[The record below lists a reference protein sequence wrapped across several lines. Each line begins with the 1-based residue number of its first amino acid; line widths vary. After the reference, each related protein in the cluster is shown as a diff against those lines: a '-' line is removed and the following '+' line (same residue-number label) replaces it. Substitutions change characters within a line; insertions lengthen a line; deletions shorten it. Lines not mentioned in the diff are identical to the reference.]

1 MPNTALNRTTQVL
14 LTNKSGGS
22 VAYGAVVIVDTT
34 TDSSFTTTTT
44 SGISTAEV
52 GVVLEPNGIANNA
65 LGMVAVGGWCP
76 QITLN
81 TAATRG
87 QFIKSH
93 TVAGQGTPH
102 SSPQQ
107 EGDFAVALEA
117 SANPAVCL
125 FGSPNGPTSGTG
137 TVTNTGTLTS
147 GKAIQ
152 GNGSADITVSSLTAT
167 VVKAATGT
175 LSAATEGTDYV
186 SPLRVHGGIV
196 NGRLTTETGV
206 PVSTTDRTAQATLY
220 FTPYNGNQIALY
232 TGSVWVVLTFSEIS
246 LALSGLTSG
255 KNYDVFCDYN
265 AGTPQLVLSAAWAS
279 DTTRTDSLALQDG
292 VYVKSGTTTYRWVG
306 TIRTTGTTTT
316 EDSGGITGTT
326 QVGGKRFVWNTYNQ
340 VQRPM
345 KVIDTT
351 DNWAY
356 GTNTVR
362 QANGASGNKVEYV
375 DGSGVNMIRA
385 TLISVVQIGGNN
397 TSTAKVGVGV
407 DSTTTFSGL
416 RSQAFTADNIGI
428 NTPISSVYEGAPGLG
443 YHYISWNESGAGGTR
458 STFFGDNGG
467 DGSQCGLTV
476 SLWD

>member
-65 LGMVAVGGWCP
+65 LGMVAVGGWAP
-76 QITLN
+76 KATLN

-137 TVTNTGTLTS
+137 TVTTTGSPASGQMAKFSGATS
-147 GKAIQ
+147 
-152 GNGSADITVSSLTAT
+152 ITTAVS
-167 VVKAATGT
+167 
-175 LSAATEGTDYV
+175 GTDYV
-186 SPLRVHGGIV
+186 APIAVHGGVI

-206 PVSTTDRTAQATLY
+206 PVSTANRSAQGTIY

-232 TGSVWVVLTFSEIS
+232 TSSVWVVLTFAEIS

-255 KNYDVFCDYN
+255 KNYDVFVDYN
-265 AGTPQLVLSAAWAS
+265 AGTPQLVLSAAWTN
-279 DTTRTDSLALQDG
+279 DTTRADALALQDG
-292 VYVKSGTTTYRWVG
+292 VYVKSGTTTYRLVG

-316 EDSGGITGTT
+316 EDSLTKRTDGTANWSYTTGS
-326 QVGGKRFVWNTYNQ
+326 Y
-340 VQRPM
+340 
-345 KVIDTT
+345 
-351 DNWAY
+351 
-356 GTNTVR
+356 R
-362 QANGASGNKVEYV
+362 QANGTTANQVEVIVGLLEDAIDVKVVGTIFANSAGLYP
-375 DGSGVNMIRA
+375 DLGLGVNSTTA
-385 TLISVVQIGGNN
+385 SSAVTDAGTT
-397 TSTAKVGVGV
+397 TST
-407 DSTTTFSGL
+407 T
-416 RSQAFTADNIGI
+416 
-428 NTPISSVYEGAPGLG
+428 PGLVVNRHVSYVG
-443 YHYISWNESGAGGTR
+443 YPRLGYSYFAWLEFGVTNATFYGTDSSIHAISGITGSSWN
-458 STFFGDNGG
+458 
-467 DGSQCGLTV
+467 
-476 SLWD
+476 